1 MQTETFF
8 VCVSHFPHN
17 IIYMSIITVVDRALR
32 VENCMLDPH
41 EGGGGGWRRGEREGE
56 KRQLFLILLVII
68 SVFICLHLQVFV
80 MVP

>member
-41 EGGGGGWRRGEREGE
+41 EGGGGGGGGGGGRERGR
-56 KRQLFLILLVII
+56 
-68 SVFICLHLQVFV
+68 SVSCF
-80 MVP
+80 